1 MKSKEFFQ
9 LFVAD
14 LTELEMADLLESCIG
29 VIEREHWKE
38 LRKQVLVDSDR
49 IEDLEYENGSLEDK
63 IEKLEDQISD
73 YQTEIVTAI
82 KALEDSNPEEAKQI
96 LTARI

>member
-1 MKSKEFFQ
+1 MKSKAFFE
-9 LFVAD
+9 LLVAD

-29 VIEREHWKE
+29 VIERERWKE

-49 IEDLEYENGSLEDK
+49 IEDLEYENDLLEDK

-82 KALEDSNPEEAKQI
+82 KALEDNDPEEAKQI
-96 LTARI
+96 LTAI

>member
-1 MKSKEFFQ
+1 MKSKEFFE

-29 VIEREHWKE
+29 MVERNQWKE
-38 LRKQVLVDSDR
+38 LRKQALVDSGR
-49 IEDLEYENGSLEDK
+49 IEDLEYENGDLEDK
-63 IEKLEDQISD
+63 IGKLEDQISD

-82 KALEDSNPEEAKQI
+82 KALEDNDPDEAKQI
-96 LTARI
+96 LTAI